1 MTNTSEI
8 VLSHQI
14 MKGLWL
20 NFNAADS
27 PNTKT
32 KTEAF
37 DEVCMTK
44 SCEKNGKKQKEV
56 GRENVRVST
65 TA

>member
-44 SCEKNGKKQKEV
+44 SCEKNGKK
-56 GRENVRVST
+56 
-65 TA
+65 